1 MIKLLFILIFFN
13 QNPDPVR
20 DSLLLELKTSQKPD
34 KKASIYYNLAKQ
46 LYGSDQNLAI
56 AYADS
61 AICFGELSNNQKMT
75 ANAINIK
82 AVAYLIKSD
91 FETSTKL
98 NLEALKI
105 RESIQD
111 TVGLLE
117 SHLNLGNILYRQG
130 KSNEAIGRYKKSLEY
145 AKMINSQ
152 RGLSLLYNNIGSY
165 YRDRWNSTDAK
176 VDLDSARFYLL
187 QSLDIKTK
195 LNDSRAQIHTLNQLS
210 ELAQG
215 EKDYMI
221 AENYLKRSLEIS
233 QGVEDGELQISI
245 LTQLSQFNLEVGD
258 KAQALDFA
266 LRSYAIAED
275 MEATYMI
282 SSTSGFVAN
291 AYEALGDYKNALDF
305 NKRKIKADQQLNNE
319 TKQKIQ
325 QDLLIQY
332 ESEKKELENQR
343 LLEEQRFLDLTLRR
357 KNELLIGAGII
368 LLGLVG
374 VGFFQRRKNRQ
385 LAIAQ
390 QSLNMT
396 LGQLTEKNEEI
407 EKKSLLLSQVNS
419 NLKESNS
426 IRERFLSVVSHDVKA
441 PLNSLQLL
449 LDYWDQKILSVEELN
464 DLIPRISKQ
473 TKTVQNLL
481 KNLLEWAQTQM
492 EYSKLQFSEVNLR
505 ELVEES
511 IRFAA
516 PSAEGKKVNIINLI
530 PEELTL
536 RSDRDRLNFIIRNLV
551 SNALKFTNSDGQ
563 VVVSFDNGKIQVAD
577 NGIGMSKKRLESLF
591 AQGMGPSTGTDG
603 EKGSGIGLLL
613 CKEFAESLGAKLEVV
628 SELNKGSTFSVNLG

>member
-20 DSLLLELKTSQKPD
+20 DSLLLELKTSQNPD

-61 AICFGELSNNQKMT
+61 AIYFGELSNNQKMT

-332 ESEKKELENQR
+332 ESEKRNWKI
-343 LLEEQRFLDLTLRR
+343 
-357 KNELLIGAGII
+357 KGYW
-368 LLGLVG
+368 
-374 VGFFQRRKNRQ
+374 
-385 LAIAQ
+385 
-390 QSLNMT
+390 
-396 LGQLTEKNEEI
+396 
-407 EKKSLLLSQVNS
+407 KS
-419 NLKESNS
+419 
-426 IRERFLSVVSHDVKA
+426 SVF
-441 PLNSLQLL
+441 
-449 LDYWDQKILSVEELN
+449 WI
-464 DLIPRISKQ
+464 
-473 TKTVQNLL
+473 
-481 KNLLEWAQTQM
+481 
-492 EYSKLQFSEVNLR
+492 
-505 ELVEES
+505 
-511 IRFAA
+511 
-516 PSAEGKKVNIINLI
+516 
-530 PEELTL
+530 
-536 RSDRDRLNFIIRNLV
+536 
-551 SNALKFTNSDGQ
+551 
-563 VVVSFDNGKIQVAD
+563 
-577 NGIGMSKKRLESLF
+577 
-591 AQGMGPSTGTDG
+591 
-603 EKGSGIGLLL
+603 
-613 CKEFAESLGAKLEVV
+613 
-628 SELNKGSTFSVNLG
+628 